1 MDLEQHVAAK
11 PKNVRERLDFSIAS
25 PMCNS
30 ISRARELFRR
40 VAGRIK
46 VEDQGHIVRKQG
58 YHGKA
63 TGRALGAFAVGALGL
78 GLLLHPAVGNAFSSG
93 FESRPVSLSARGS
106 IGSFTPASVDPRMA
120 ARININRLANSPL
133 FKFTPAATDG
143 RSNRAVT
150 VAVRVD
156 SETARAVSVHQVLT
170 AVEAQPG
177 LAAVRVAP
185 SGFNLGVARGYES
198 FAPKVSS
205 KFAPKFTQAIVAP
218 DIKRFDMPDLASFAA
233 GKAKNRTGDAPR
245 FAPRVALD
253 ETAKPGR
260 APRTLEG
267 QGDYSVDVGGSYRV
281 ARNLA
286 VTAGVRYS
294 TERDRIAPL
303 TDATQDSQAVYVGT
317 QFRF

>member
-1 MDLEQHVAAK
+1 M
-11 PKNVRERLDFSIAS
+11 
-25 PMCNS
+25 
-30 ISRARELFRR
+30 RR
-40 VAGRIK
+40 QGR
-46 VEDQGHIVRKQG
+46 Q
-58 YHGKA
+58 GKA
-63 TGRALGAFAVGALGL
+63 GGRALGTVAAGALAF
-78 GLLLHPAVGNAFSSG
+78 GLLMHPVVGNAFSSG
-93 FESRPVSLSARGS
+93 FDSRPVSLSARGS

-120 ARININRLANSPL
+120 ARVSINRLANSPL
-133 FKFTPAATDG
+133 FKFTPAASDG

-156 SETARAVSVHQVLT
+156 SETSRAV
-170 AVEAQPG
+170 AVRQALAAAAAQPG
-177 LAAVRVAP
+177 LAAVRVVP
-185 SGFNLGVARGYES
+185 GGFNLGVARGYES
-198 FAPKVSS
+198 FAPKL
-205 KFAPKFTQAIVAP
+205 APKLAQAIRAP
-218 DIKRFDMPDLASFAA
+218 EIKKFDMPDLALFAA
-233 GKAKNRTGDAPR
+233 GKGKNRAVTADAPR

-294 TERDRIAPL
+294 SERDRIAPL

>member
-1 MDLEQHVAAK
+1 M
-11 PKNVRERLDFSIAS
+11 
-25 PMCNS
+25 
-30 ISRARELFRR
+30 RR
-40 VAGRIK
+40 QG
-46 VEDQGHIVRKQG
+46 DQG
-58 YHGKA
+58 KA
-63 TGRALGAFAVGALGL
+63 GGRALVAVAAVALAF
-78 GLLLHPAVGNAFSSG
+78 GLLVHPDVGNAFSSG
-93 FESRPVSLSARGS
+93 FDSRPVSLSARGS

-120 ARININRLANSPL
+120 SRVSIARLANSPL

-143 RSNRAVT
+143 RASRAVT

-156 SETARAVSVHQVLT
+156 SETARVVSVRQAL
-170 AVEAQPG
+170 AVASQPG
-177 LAAVRVAP
+177 ISSVRVVP
-185 SGFNLGVARGYES
+185 GGFNLGVARGYES
-198 FAPKVSS
+198 FAPKL
-205 KFAPKFTQAIVAP
+205 AQAIVAP
-218 DIKRFDMPDLASFAA
+218 EIKRFDMPDLAAFAA
-233 GKAKNRTGDAPR
+233 GKGKGRTVAGEPSR

-253 ETAKPGR
+253 ENAKPGR

>member
-1 MDLEQHVAAK
+1 M
-11 PKNVRERLDFSIAS
+11 
-25 PMCNS
+25 
-30 ISRARELFRR
+30 RR
-40 VAGRIK
+40 
-46 VEDQGHIVRKQG
+46 QGHQ
-58 YHGKA
+58 GKA
-63 TGRALGAFAVGALGL
+63 GGQALGAFAAGAFAF
-78 GLLLHPAVGNAFSSG
+78 GLLMHPAVGNAFSSG
-93 FESRPVSLSARGS
+93 FDSRPVSLSARGS

-120 ARININRLANSPL
+120 SRISINRLANSPL
-133 FKFTPAATDG
+133 FKFTPAASDG
-143 RSNRAVT
+143 RANRAVT

-156 SETARAVSVHQVLT
+156 SETARAVSVRQSL
-170 AVEAQPG
+170 AAAASQPG
-177 LAAVRVAP
+177 IAAVRVAP

-198 FAPKVSS
+198 FAPRL
-205 KFAPKFTQAIVAP
+205 APKFAQAIVAP
-218 DIKRFDMPDLASFAA
+218 EIKKFDMPDLAAFAA
-233 GKAKNRTGDAPR
+233 GKARNRVGDAPR

-294 TERDRIAPL
+294 TERDRVAPL

>member
-1 MDLEQHVAAK
+1 M
-11 PKNVRERLDFSIAS
+11 
-25 PMCNS
+25 
-30 ISRARELFRR
+30 RR
-40 VAGRIK
+40 
-46 VEDQGHIVRKQG
+46 QGHQA
-58 YHGKA
+58 KA
-63 TGRALGAFAVGALGL
+63 GGRALGAFAAGALGF
-78 GLLLHPAVGNAFSSG
+78 GLLMHPAVGNAFSSG
-93 FESRPVSLSARGS
+93 FDSRPVSLSARGS

-120 ARININRLANSPL
+120 ARISINRLANSPL
-133 FKFTPAATDG
+133 FKFTPAASDG

-156 SETARAVSVHQVLT
+156 SETARAISVRQAL
-170 AVEAQPG
+170 AVAASQPG
-177 LAAVRVAP
+177 IAAVRVAP

-198 FAPKVSS
+198 FAPRL
-205 KFAPKFTQAIVAP
+205 APKYAQAITAP
-218 DIKRFDMPDLASFAA
+218 DIRKFDMPDLAAFAA
-233 GKAKNRTGDAPR
+233 GKAKNRTGDSPR

-294 TERDRIAPL
+294 SERDRVAPL

>member
-1 MDLEQHVAAK
+1 M
-11 PKNVRERLDFSIAS
+11 
-25 PMCNS
+25 
-30 ISRARELFRR
+30 
-40 VAGRIK
+40 
-46 VEDQGHIVRKQG
+46 
-58 YHGKA
+58 
-63 TGRALGAFAVGALGL
+63 
-78 GLLLHPAVGNAFSSG
+78 HPAVGNAFSSG
-93 FESRPVSLSARGS
+93 FDSRPVSLSARGS

-120 ARININRLANSPL
+120 ARISINRLANSPL
-133 FKFTPAATDG
+133 FKFTPAASDG

-156 SETARAVSVHQVLT
+156 SETARAVSVRQAL
-170 AVEAQPG
+170 AVAASQPG
-177 LAAVRVAP
+177 IAAVRVAP

-198 FAPKVSS
+198 FAPRLAAKLAQV
-205 KFAPKFTQAIVAP
+205 VAP
-218 DIKRFDMPDLASFAA
+218 DINKFDMPDLASFAA
-233 GKAKNRTGDAPR
+233 GKGKNRAATGDAPR
-245 FAPRVALD
+245 FGSRVALD

-267 QGDYSVDVGGSYRV
+267 QGDYSVDVSGSYRV

-294 TERDRIAPL
+294 SERDRVAPL

>member
-1 MDLEQHVAAK
+1 MRGQGHRGRAGGRAFIAVAA
-11 PKNVRERLDFSIAS
+11 
-25 PMCNS
+25 
-30 ISRARELFRR
+30 
-40 VAGRIK
+40 
-46 VEDQGHIVRKQG
+46 
-58 YHGKA
+58 
-63 TGRALGAFAVGALGL
+63 GALAF

-93 FESRPVSLSARGS
+93 FDSRPVSLSARGS

-120 ARININRLANSPL
+120 ARISINRLANSPL
-133 FKFTPAATDG
+133 FKFTPAASDG
-143 RSNRAVT
+143 RTNRAVT

-156 SETARAVSVHQVLT
+156 SETARAVSVRQALAAT
-170 AVEAQPG
+170 ASQPG
-177 LAAVRVAP
+177 IAAIRVVP
-185 SGFNLGVARGYES
+185 GGFNLGVARGYES
-198 FAPKVSS
+198 FAPRL
-205 KFAPKFTQAIVAP
+205 AQTIVAP
-218 DIKRFDMPDLASFAA
+218 EIKKFDMPDLAAFAA
-233 GKAKNRTGDAPR
+233 GKARNRASGGETSR

-253 ETAKPGR
+253 ETARPGR

-294 TERDRIAPL
+294 TERDRVAPL